1 MKITI
6 LIGYS
11 ASGKST
17 LANNIVSNNSN
28 TVIVNRDKLREMLF
42 GYSESTIQNYYKDS
56 NELIKNRE
64 DLVTEAQYNLIE
76 AYLDSGKDVII
87 DDTNLDKKYIKNI
100 QKKFYYSN
108 IELVDVPSFTNIS
121 KDEAIIN
128 DSNRT
133 RIVGKKVIDKQYDR
147 YINLK
152 AYILSFKHTPPKLL
166 LNNSLTN
173 KNGTNKPKCI
183 IVDID
188 GTIADKNNR
197 NAFDLTKVIQDKPR
211 QNIIDISNKLFKDY
225 RVILCSGREEVCRE
239 DTIKWLDNNKVLYSQ
254 LLMRG
259 KGDFRPD
266 WIIKQEFWDSIT
278 DDYYIVGLFD
288 DRNQV
293 IRRGRQLGLDMLQVN
308 YGNF

>member
-6 LIGYS
+6 LVGYS

-17 LANNIVSNNSN
+17 LANRMVSNNPN
-28 TVIVNRDKLREMLF
+28 NIIVNRDKLREMLF
-42 GYSESTIQNYYKDS
+42 GYSESTIQDYYNESKD
-56 NELIKNRE
+56 LMQTRE
-64 DLVTEAQYNLIE
+64 NLVTEAKNNLIE
-76 AYLDSGKDVII
+76 TYLNLGKDVII
-87 DDTNLDKKYIKNI
+87 DDTNLDKKYIKEI
-100 QKKFYYSN
+100 QKKFYYST
-108 IELVDVPSFTNIS
+108 IELIDVPSITNIS

-133 RIVGKKVIDKQYDR
+133 KIVGQKVINFQYDR

-152 AYILSFKHTPPKLL
+152 AYILSFKHVTPKLVL
-166 LNNSLTN
+166 DNSLTT
-173 KNGTNKPKCI
+173 KNGTIKPKCI
-183 IVDID
+183 VVDID

-197 NAFDLTKVIQDKPR
+197 NAFDFNKVIEDLPR

-225 RVILCSGREEVCRE
+225 RIILCSGREEICRE
-239 DTIKWLDNNKVLYSQ
+239 DTIKWLNNNNVFYSQ

-266 WIIKQEFWDSIT
+266 WVIKQEFWEAIT
-278 DDYYIVGLFD
+278 NDYYIVGCLD

-293 IRRGRQLGLDMLQVN
+293 ILRGRQLGLDMLQVN